1 MRFVDGLRPELK
13 AIILVSK
20 PKSLD
25 AAISMAL
32 VQEEVATVLTSRA
45 LSQIDWT
52 SSNKFIPKTALPLPL
67 PPRHDKQLAPTA
79 ATPTPATMSVD
90 AKLAAVKT
98 YRCAMGLCNKCGAK
112 WSKDHKCN
120 PQDQLHVVQ
129 ELWDLL
135 QDEDY
140 TADTTTP
147 ADSEP

>member
-32 VQEEVATVLTSRA
+32 VQEEVAAVPASRPP
-45 LSQIDWT
+45 SWTDWT
-52 SSNKFIPKTALPLPL
+52 SSCKFIPKTALQLPL
-67 PPRHDKQLAPTA
+67 PPRSDKQSATA
-79 ATPTPATMSVD
+79 AATDSPATISVD

-98 YRCAMGLCNKCGAK
+98 YRRAMGLCYKCGEK

-120 PQDQLHVVQ
+120 PQVQLHVV
-129 ELWDLL
+129 
-135 QDEDY
+135 
-140 TADTTTP
+140 
-147 ADSEP
+147 